1 DAPNAK
7 WGEYLQIGAK
17 AFGWDKRHPTGDPT
31 PGPIKTGF
39 GCSVH
44 QWGGGGRGTQAHCD
58 INADGTVVVKCGTQD
73 LGTGTRTVV
82 AVVAADTFSIPVS
95 NVKPEIGDTMYPAS
109 GGSGGSTTAAGISP
123 AIRIATV
130 NALDALKE
138 KVAGPL

>member
-1 DAPNAK
+1 
-7 WGEYLQIGAK
+7 LQMGAK

-82 AVVAADTFSIPVS
+82 AVVAAETLGLPVS
-95 NVKPEIGDTMYPAS
+95 AIKTEIGYTMSPFCS
-109 GGSGGSTTAAGISP
+109 GSGVSTPTSSVSP
-123 AIRIATV
+123 AAR
-130 NALDALKE
+130 
-138 KVAGPL
+138 